1 MNAPILVECDH
12 SSITVGWESNL
23 NSVYELEM
31 KENDE
36 IVWKS
41 LSNKL
46 SQNTIRKKNL
56 VSIVDRSNKF
66 FDKTF
71 SYAFSP
77 PRSMDMPIFSE
88 YGRRIQQKVLGW
100 ISRHHQL
107 Q

>member
-1 MNAPILVECDH
+1 MNAPILVECDN

-56 VSIVDRSNKF
+56 VSIVDKNKY

-71 SYAFSP
+71 SYAFP
-77 PRSMDMPIFSE
+77 HLGRWTCLLFPNTAQE
-88 YGRRIQQKVLGW
+88 YNRR
-100 ISRHHQL
+100 
-107 Q
+107 